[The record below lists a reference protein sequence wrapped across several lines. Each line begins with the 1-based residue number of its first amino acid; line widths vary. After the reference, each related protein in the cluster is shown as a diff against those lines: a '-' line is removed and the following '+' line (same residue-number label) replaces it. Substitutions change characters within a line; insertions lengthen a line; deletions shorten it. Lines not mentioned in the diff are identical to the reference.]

1 MKILFIANPHLDLYK
16 DIEAELQKQGHE
28 VVTIADKILK
38 IDPFYKSGNFLFLKK
53 YCFLSLMYI
62 PHFGSE

>member
-38 IDPFYKSGNFLFLKK
+38 IDQLEPL
-53 YCFLSLMYI
+53 
-62 PHFGSE
+62 

>member
-28 VVTIADKILK
+28 VVTITDKILK
-38 IDPFYKSGNFLFLKK
+38 IEANNKNKCSFIRTL
-53 YCFLSLMYI
+53 
-62 PHFGSE
+62 